1 MRVEEIK
8 STEQKHSFLV
18 LPKALVRPLQ
28 PDNDSIIILS
38 NILNENDNGRL
49 VNVKWHRLS
58 SNSSIGL
65 SVLDSEVI
73 TSCDILSVLCVPLLV
88 TGRLVT
94 VSVSSI

>member
-8 STEQKHSFLV
+8 STEQKHSFLF

-28 PDNDSIIILS
+28 PDNDSIIIS